1 MNSQLFKKCLMLY
14 TRMATL
20 VFLQVLQTPK

>member
-1 MNSQLFKKCLMLY
+1 MNSQLFKKRLILD
-14 TRMATL
+14 TRMAML

>member
-1 MNSQLFKKCLMLY
+1 MNSQLFKKRLILD

-20 VFLQVLQTPK
+20 VFLQVPQTPK